1 MTLDPATLAA
11 VRERIEALRIVGDIA
26 KRGLSWIDAR
36 NSTVDEAI
44 GRINV
49 MIDSPDA
56 EPPLTAAEVRRI
68 AREVFAEEG
77 LAKAVPF
84 DGMVAT
90 AARKLLGDQSNGVG
104 LKRPDDPPPVPP
116 QPAVY
121 GGTANHLTVPL
132 DAPVPPTPPPPPKRV
147 EAWTWESDGRRYYWH
162 RQKPIRADAVYLTHF
177 PGVTDA
183 ASAEAFERA
192 IAIAWSRFDLSG
204 LDGDDEAADALAPF
218 LPPVPG

>member
-1 MTLDPATLAA
+1 MTHDPATLAA

-68 AREVFAEEG
+68 VDERVANVLK
-77 LAKAVPF
+77 LAGDPDAI
-84 DGMVAT
+84 
-90 AARKLLGDQSNGVG
+90 RKLVDDALG
-104 LKRPDDPPPVPP
+104 KPPAPP
-116 QPAVY
+116 QPA
-121 GGTANHLTVPL
+121 
-132 DAPVPPTPPPPPKRV
+132 KRV
-147 EAWTWESDGRRYYWH
+147 EAWLN
-162 RQKPIRADAVYLTHF
+162 VYRHSIHSHPTLDEALAGQGAAILRTVYVREQH
-177 PGVTDA
+177 GVTDA

-192 IAIAWSRFDLSG
+192 VREAHRAWSEVRATLNKTNVLNGPEYKRLGMDAVGALN
-204 LDGDDEAADALAPF
+204 ALAPF
-218 LPPVPG
+218 LPDAPR